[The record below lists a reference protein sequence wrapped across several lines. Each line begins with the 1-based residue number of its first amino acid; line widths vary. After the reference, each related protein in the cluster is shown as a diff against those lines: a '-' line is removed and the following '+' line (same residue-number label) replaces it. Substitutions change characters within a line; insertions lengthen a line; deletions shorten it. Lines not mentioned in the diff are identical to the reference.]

1 MVVYKYDFYVGMLM
15 YLQQV
20 LAYIRKSDRWKY
32 ILRKRVKLQEITL
45 SES

>member
-15 YLQQV
+15 YPQQV
-20 LAYIRKSDRWKY
+20 LAYIRKSGRWKY